1 MLKRSLPVWGVGM
14 VMLAAVPF
22 WEPAPPHRREV
33 RETLA
38 SASTRWTAAS
48 AKSAEGE
55 DRTSPP
61 RAEVAA
67 STGSAP
73 SLSDRVGALDAEIVE
88 LRSELRRAQDEIA
101 RLGAG
106 ALREELHQLDERIED
121 ALLETKAEVE
131 QRLARLDGSI
141 SEGRMRAEEASARF
155 ARFET
160 LLQRDRDAMER
171 AMMRPIVRLS
181 GSNTVGSGIVVATRR
196 SSEAERWNNFVL
208 TSYHVVRD
216 ILLDARGDRRAEIK
230 VAFYGPSGSQDATA
244 DLLVYEEALD
254 LALLVVARDEAWP
267 HLATFASAAEEQAT
281 DRFSGVYAVGCP
293 LGNDPIP
300 THGEILSRDHRLEG
314 QSFWMISAPSYFGN
328 SGGGVFAAESRHLIG
343 IFSKIYTHGRSFP
356 TVVPHMG
363 LLTPSSVV
371 RDWLRRAGHG
381 DLIGD

>member
-1 MLKRSLPVWGVGM
+1 VLKRSLPVWGVGIA
-14 VMLAAVPF
+14 MLAAVPF

-38 SASTRWTAAS
+38 SATTRWNPTS
-48 AKSAEGE
+48 PKSAGTSERGATKRTGE
-55 DRTSPP
+55 ESPGAGAAAL
-61 RAEVAA
+61 AE
-67 STGSAP
+67 
-73 SLSDRVGALDAEIVE
+73 RVGALDAELAE
-88 LRSELRRAQDEIA
+88 LRSELRRAQEEI
-101 RLGAG
+101 LS
-106 ALREELHQLDERIED
+106 LRPSASRDELHLLDERVAR
-121 ALLETKAEVE
+121 ALGETKAAVE
-131 QRLARLDGSI
+131 ERFARIDGSI
-141 SEGRMRAEEASARF
+141 VEGRMRAEEASARF

-181 GSNTVGSGIVVATRR
+181 GSNTVGSGIVIATRR
-196 SSEAERWNNFVL
+196 SSEKERWNNFVL

-230 VAFYGPSGSQDATA
+230 VAFYGPAGSLEATA

-254 LALLVVARDEAWP
+254 LALLVVSRDEAWP
-267 HLATFASAAEEQAT
+267 HVATFASAEEERGAE
-281 DRFSGVYAVGCP
+281 RFSGVYAVGCP

-363 LLTPSSVV
+363 LLTPASVV
-371 RDWLRRAGHG
+371 REWMKNAGHG
-381 DLIGD
+381 DLIGA